1 VIVGALVLV
10 GLPEILRE
18 FADFRWLVY
27 GAVLVLMMLVRPEGL
42 MPEARRAMELEE
54 FREGDTTAQ
63 AAT

>member
-1 VIVGALVLV
+1 
-10 GLPEILRE
+10 LRE